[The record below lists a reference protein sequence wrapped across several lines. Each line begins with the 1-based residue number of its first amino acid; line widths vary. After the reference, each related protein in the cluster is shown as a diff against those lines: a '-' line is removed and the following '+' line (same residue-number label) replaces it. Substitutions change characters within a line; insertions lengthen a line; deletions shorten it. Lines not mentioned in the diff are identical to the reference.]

1 MKASVFKR
9 IRIKTWEEFYREVS
23 SKLRD
28 QVSPCRKKDLTCLE
42 KIFVRKLEAIRDI
55 ILDEYS
61 ATADAL
67 KEISGHP
74 FTRELYRA
82 QTGIDPGD
90 DWAKLVAR
98 RRVVNEIYRGV
109 KSRKPQQAAKAELV
123 YWFRAGLG
131 RLLSVYKRDKKV
143 FARVKNFLV
152 EVSKLP
158 DVEGDMVV
166 VLAGVP
172 QVGKSTLLSKLT
184 SSKPEIGSYPF
195 TTKTLIA
202 GHMDIWPYGRIVLID
217 SPGVLESPIE
227 DKNLI
232 EYKAILAVKYLADY
246 MLFLI
251 DPSPNFYF
259 SLSEQLNVY
268 KSLKKLL
275 GDKSITIVI
284 NKVDTV
290 DSSLLEE
297 VSKKIREET
306 GLEPLHISALTG
318 LNLDRLRN
326 ILKEALME
334 RKQLLSQ

>member
-1 MKASVFKR
+1 MKTSVFKR
-9 IRIKTWEEFYREVS
+9 VRVKTWEEFYREVS

-28 QVSPCRKKDLTCLE
+28 QVSPCKKRDLLCLE
-42 KIFVRKLEAIRDI
+42 KTFARKLEAVRDT
-55 ILDEYS
+55 ILGEYS
-61 ATADAL
+61 VVADAL

-82 QTGIDPGD
+82 QMGIDPGD

-98 RRVVNEIYRGV
+98 RRVVNEIYRVTRSG
-109 KSRKPQQAAKAELV
+109 KPPQASKTELV
-123 YWFRAGLG
+123 HWFRAGLG
-131 RLLSVYKRDKKV
+131 RLLSVYKRDRKI
-143 FARVKNFLV
+143 FARVKDFLV
-152 EVSKLP
+152 EVSRLP

-232 EYKAILAVKYLADY
+232 EYKAVLAVKYLADY
-246 MLFLI
+246 MLFLV
-251 DPSPNFYF
+251 DPSPSFYF

-275 GDKSITIVI
+275 GDKPSKIVI
-284 NKVDTV
+284 NKVDAV
-290 DSSLLEE
+290 DPSLLEE

-318 LNLDRLRN
+318 LNLERLRTV
-326 ILKEALME
+326 LREALME
-334 RKQLLSQ
+334 KKQLLSQ